1 MTGLMRLAETVGF
14 AAWSVLIHG
23 LVIGTV
29 VTGVILVGRRLLRST
44 PRRVIVWLWLSL
56 LLFGLAPLLPGI
68 EFPIAIELP
77 PQTVAEAGADTV
89 PTDTAAA
96 IPQTPYTDGTVQV
109 QMPTAA
115 DDAQITLQHRLSVS
129 GILGLIWAAGMA
141 AVLCAYAVDA
151 VRVHRMCRHAH
162 LAEKRG
168 RVSVYSI
175 DGVRSPFVRGVFR
188 PSIYIPVS
196 AAENSREQMWIMEHE
211 LAHVRRGDPLWR
223 LLWQV
228 GLCVYWFQ
236 PLLWYAYRAFAADM
250 EGACDET
257 VLLRCGDSKENRADY
272 AQTLLIYAAGAEYG
286 RQTAI
291 GFGVSELHGRIT
303 AILHPAA
310 FHRTGLIVLTAVVI
324 ITAGLSILSPTLIG
338 KDDAVT
344 SEIQEEKNTV
354 SVDVEPRSELFGF
367 VQGYVESHPEIWSST
382 TVSFELPV
390 GWEVRFENP
399 DSLLGS
405 ILDETGAQRGSV
417 VIRAFSPIDGE
428 GIPPENIP
436 PDDHKWHAIYSDL
449 VLSMIQHIEDDDY
462 RPIVTRE
469 RSEAAVAFMDQAI
482 YEEGVPAAAWE
493 HQRVPLVLAYDQD
506 CSMYVQ
512 FTFDARTDTAT
523 MESTAGSISFTKT
536 EK

>member
-1 MTGLMRLAETVGF
+1 MTGLMKLAETMGF
-14 AAWSVLIHG
+14 AAWSVMLRG
-23 LVIGTV
+23 LVIGTIV
-29 VTGVILVGRRLLRST
+29 AGAILIGRRLLCST
-44 PRRVIVWLWLSL
+44 PRRVIVWLWISL
-56 LLFGLAPLLPGI
+56 LLFGLSPILPGI
-68 EFPIAIELP
+68 DFPIAIQLP
-77 PQTVAEAGADTV
+77 QQTLAEAEADTI
-89 PTDTAAA
+89 PIDTAAA
-96 IPQTPYTDGTVQV
+96 IPETPYTDGTVQV
-109 QMPTAA
+109 QMPTLEH
-115 DDAQITLQHRLSVS
+115 DAEITIQHRLSVS

-141 AVLCAYAVDA
+141 AVICGYAADA
-151 VRVHRMCRHAH
+151 VRVHRMCRHVH
-162 LAEKRG
+162 LAETPG
-168 RVSVYSI
+168 RVKVFSV
-175 DGVRSPFVRGVFR
+175 DGLRSPFVRGIFR
-188 PSIYIPVS
+188 PKIYMPSSINGN
-196 AAENSREQMWIMEHE
+196 EHERMWIMEHE

-236 PLLWYAYRAFAADM
+236 PLLWYAYRAFVADT

-272 AQTLLIYAAGAEYG
+272 AQTLLVYAAAEYG
-286 RQTAI
+286 RQTTI

-303 AILHPAA
+303 AILQPAA
-310 FHRTGLIVLTAVVI
+310 VHRTGLIVLAAVI
-324 ITAGLSILSPTLIG
+324 IVSAGLSLLSPSLIG

-344 SEIQEEKNTV
+344 SEIREEKNTV
-354 SVDVEPRSELFGF
+354 SIGVEPSSELFGF
-367 VQGYVESHPEIWSST
+367 VQGYVESHPETWSSA

-399 DSLLGS
+399 DSLWGS
-405 ILDETGAQRGSV
+405 MLDETGAQRGSV
-417 VIRAFSPIDGE
+417 VIVAFSPIDGE

-436 PDDHKWHAIYSDL
+436 PNDQKWQAIYRDMR
-449 VLSMIQHIEDDDY
+449 LSMMQNIADDDY

-469 RSEAAVAFMDQAI
+469 RSEAAVAWMDQAI

-523 MESTAGSISFTKT
+523 MESIAGSISFIKT